1 VIVESHFVKGRDFP
15 EGLAEPRVEDQVDTT
30 LTEKAVA
37 FIRRSAGRPFF
48 LYFTPCAPHTHVTP
62 AAKFRGTSR
71 AGLFGDHIQEL
82 DSHVGTI
89 LKTLDELNLGGN
101 TLFIFTSDNGST
113 PKDFKGTQDTH
124 LNLADNSGDIREK
137 FKTAKEDAKKLGHVT
152 NGPWRDGKGDAYEGG
167 HRVPFIA
174 RWPGRIEAGSVSDAL
189 VSNIDL
195 LATVAALTGRKLGA
209 DEGPDSFDLLP
220 AFTGPAGTEVRGSL
234 LIAPAQPKNL
244 SLRRG
249 DWMYI
254 GAQGGGGF
262 AERKVGDHTFGG
274 PAAHRFTG
282 HVNSDIENG
291 EIRPDAPEAQLYHL
305 GRDPRQLKNV
315 IREHAGVAAELK
327 QELEAILARPTA
339 PHARSAG
346 Y

>member
-1 VIVESHFVKGRDFP
+1 MLLTSASDTLPASIRPGQRAMNGTRWPPSHGDFM
-15 EGLAEPRVEDQVDTT
+15 
-30 LTEKAVA
+30 
-37 FIRRSAGRPFF
+37 
-48 LYFTPCAPHTHVTP
+48 H
-62 AAKFRGTSR
+62 
-71 AGLFGDHIQEL
+71 EL
-82 DSHVGTI
+82 DWMVGEI
-89 LKTLDELNLGGN
+89 MRALDEHRVAGN
-101 TLFIFTSDNGST
+101 TLLLFTSDNGGMLNRGGQEAWRRGHRLNA
-113 PKDFKGTQDTH
+113 DLLGFK
-124 LNLADNSGDIREK
+124 
-137 FKTAKEDAKKLGHVT
+137 FDA
-152 NGPWRDGKGDAYEGG
+152 WEGG